1 MEDNRNTMMPQ
12 EMAAAA
18 PALMQKRITEDRL
31 RKFTETL
38 QKYKQGKSSIER
50 RIISSEQWWKLR
62 NQSEEEKTGARHPGF
77 RSTSGW
83 LHNVLT
89 SKHADAM
96 DAFPAPTILPRE
108 QNDQEQAEMLSA
120 IIPVILEQN
129 YFERTYD
136 AAVWQKNK
144 TGTGAYKIIW
154 DKTRLNGL
162 GDIGIERVNLLNVF
176 WEPGVTDIQKSRY
189 FFHVELVDDEILK
202 QMHPELQGKQI
213 RDSGFTATK
222 FLYDDSVS
230 TDGKHTVIEVYYHG
244 TGETG
249 SVLHYCKYVGNTVLF
264 ASEDDPQLAESG
276 LYDHGKYPYVF
287 DSLFPV
293 EGSPCGYGYV
303 DLCRNPQTE
312 IDLLNTAIINNAMA
326 GATPRYFSRQ
336 DGNVN
341 EAEFTDLTKTI
352 VHVNGTLSEDS
363 IRRIEHNSLDGA
375 YLNVLEGK
383 VQELRETAGNTETAT
398 GTASSGVTAASAIAA
413 LQEAS
418 GKTSRDATRGTYRA
432 YCQIVELCIEL
443 IRQFYD
449 APRQFRITG
458 RMGEPHY
465 VSYDNSGL
473 RPQEQMLGGQ
483 NLGLRIPTFDVR
495 VEAQKKSRYSTLAQN
510 EMAMQFFQLG
520 MFNPQ
525 MTDQAMLCMSMMDF
539 DGKDRVMQQIARNG
553 SLFEVLQLMQQY
565 AVSLAAKYGD
575 QNALMQLQAIAQ
587 QTGGAMP
594 QIGSVSTKMYD
605 ESKEP
610 AHVEKARE
618 QTANASQP
626 DAAQKTGKEPRT

>member
-38 QKYKQGKSSIER
+38 QKYKQGKASIER

-154 DKTRLNGL
+154 DKTRLNGM

-249 SVLHYCKYVGNTVLF
+249 SVLHYCKYVGDTVLF
-264 ASEDDPQLAESG
+264 ASEDDPQLAASG

>member
-108 QNDQEQAEMLSA
+108 QNDQKQAEMLSA

-213 RDSGFTATK
+213 RDSGFTANK

-249 SVLHYCKYVGNTVLF
+249 PVLHYCKYVGNTVLF
-264 ASEDDPQLAESG
+264 ASEDDPQLAASG

-287 DSLFPV
+287 DPLFPV

-458 RMGEPHY
+458 SMGEPRY

-473 RPQEQMLGGQ
+473 RPQEQMLGGE
-483 NLGLRIPTFDVR
+483 NLGLRTPTFDVR

-626 DAAQKTGKEPRT
+626 DAAQKTGKGPRT